1 MWPCSCLRPG
11 SQAHWCPTQPH
22 LAFPHLYSIICFRGL
37 ADYYIGLGLSSIG
50 KEATCIA
57 GDPSLIPGPGRSAG
71 EGIGYPLQYS
81 GLENS
86 MDCIVHRVAK
96 SWTWVN
102 DFHFTSLYLT
112 WTCESGNKMFHSSHL
127 PPVCSLSSTH
137 LYPLWDECAF
147 STFHTLPGSPP
158 CKPFSDH
165 CHTHPQLQWAATFN
179 HMLAFLCE
187 HLFFYF
193 HLLVFIHLP
202 RKLWAP
208 RVMESWFCIP
218 NT

>member
-1 MWPCSCLRPG
+1 
-11 SQAHWCPTQPH
+11 
-22 LAFPHLYSIICFRGL
+22 
-37 ADYYIGLGLSSIG
+37 
-50 KEATCIA
+50 
-57 GDPSLIPGPGRSAG
+57 
-71 EGIGYPLQYS
+71 
-81 GLENS
+81 
-86 MDCIVHRVAK
+86 
-96 SWTWVN
+96 
-102 DFHFTSLYLT
+102 
-112 WTCESGNKMFHSSHL
+112 MFHSSHL
-127 PPVCSLSSTH
+127 PPVCSLSSIH

-187 HLFFYF
+187 YLFFYF

-218 NT
+218 NIRRDLEIRFPTDEWINKSLMLLFHDFDFIFYIWLFHVYTDYVTMKSSTVHWKEFRLWSWRGLGFQTWVFHVLTVI